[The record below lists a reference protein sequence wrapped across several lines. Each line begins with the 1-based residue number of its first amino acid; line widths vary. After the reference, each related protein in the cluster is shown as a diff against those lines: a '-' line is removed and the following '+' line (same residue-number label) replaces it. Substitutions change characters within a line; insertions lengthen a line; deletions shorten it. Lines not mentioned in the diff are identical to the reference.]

1 MKGNLRLSTVFIGL
15 LLFGCSPRNA
25 GRHAS
30 AVEQATVY
38 FRPGALELISS
49 NQIDTLSPLRP
60 TGKYYILGYSCTE
73 DMLSSKEERL
83 AIADRRAN
91 PIRDVLVREGFASQ
105 NISTIA
111 YDKGPECKAVIV
123 EIR

>member
-1 MKGNLRLSTVFIGL
+1 MKGNLGLPTVFIAL
-15 LLFGCSPRNA
+15 LLCGCSPKSA

-30 AVEQATVY
+30 AAEQATVY

-49 NQIDTLSPLRP
+49 NQVDTLSSLSP

-91 PIRDVLVREGFASQ
+91 AIRDMLVRRGFAFS